1 MQDKRVHSR
10 VVVDTPVSCELRNAA
25 TFVGMAK
32 DISIGG
38 MFVESTRV
46 VPFGTQ
52 ITIVGRFPGAKA
64 DLRLAGIVRWAKPD
78 GFGVQFGALGAR
90 ETHAISEL
98 LKR

>member
-10 VVVDTPVSCELRNAA
+10 VVVDTIVTCEPRDAA
-25 TFVGMAK
+25 AFVGMAK

-38 MFVESTRV
+38 TFVESTQV
-46 VPFGTQ
+46 LPFGTQ